1 MTKEDKVKQTS
12 PVKRKPGM
20 SSMPSFPTKERPGD
34 QKLMNALGVEARALK
49 RPGDRSRSEYGTNAL
64 REMSRALGVNPYA
77 ILLQFTRGYVVR
89 VNPETGEKRYIEVSV
104 GDQLQAASTAI
115 KYLSPTLKGIEVTGA
130 EGGPLQ
136 VAHTFADLAAQAE
149 TASSMP
155 VIDAEAVAP
164 VVAVA
169 VHGDLPGPILDLV
182 VEGEDGDDDE

>member
-1 MTKEDKVKQTS
+1 MTKDDKVKQTS
-12 PVKRKPGM
+12 TKPGRKQAGLAL
-20 SSMPSFPTKERPGD
+20 MPSLKPGN
-34 QKLMNALGVEARALK
+34 QQLLNALGIEARTLK
-49 RPGDRSRSEYGTNAL
+49 RPGDRSRSEYGTTAL
-64 REMSRALGVNPYA
+64 RGMAHAMGVNPYA

-155 VIDAEAVAP
+155 VIDADAVAP

-169 VHGDLPGPILDLV
+169 VQGDLPGPILDLV
-182 VEGEDGDDDE
+182 LEGEESDDDDE